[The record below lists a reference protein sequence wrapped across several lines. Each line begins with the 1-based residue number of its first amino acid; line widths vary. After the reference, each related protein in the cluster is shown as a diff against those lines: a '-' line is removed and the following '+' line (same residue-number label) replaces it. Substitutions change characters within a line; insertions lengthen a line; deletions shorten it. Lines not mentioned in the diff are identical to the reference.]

1 MWLVMTGE
9 AIGVVYAVG
18 TIVRQKVA
26 GKSPTPWLF
35 ILRILIQF
43 MNSLNVRVH
52 GNTIE
57 HM

>member
-1 MWLVMTGE
+1 MTGE

-26 GKSPTPWLF
+26 GRSPAPWLF
-35 ILRILIQF
+35 ILRIFIQF
-43 MNSLNVRVH
+43 MNSLYVRVH